1 MKRTA
6 LFLFIAVFLVA
17 ACGPTHE
24 ERLAQLE
31 QLEQWNRAD
40 SVMRYDSLALLLT
53 DYFDSH
59 GTSNERLR
67 AHYILGRTYADL
79 GESPAAISAYL
90 DAAECADT
98 TAADCDYHT
107 LSRVYGQ
114 MASVYYA
121 QNLIDDYI
129 NSLNYSEK
137 YAWKAN
143 DTLQALGTRAYK
155 VIGYDRLQQYE
166 HVIPLFDEFYQQM
179 VSIYGIGLA
188 SKYCILPVN
197 GLLST
202 GQIEKAKM
210 YLDIMEKESGFFN
223 SDNEI
228 ETGRERYYY
237 YKAMYYLKCEK
248 NDSAE
253 FYFRK
258 LLVSSSDA
266 ISQSMA
272 SRGLSLTFKQMHQT
286 DSAAKYAIYSYEMND
301 SAYHLMATKEVE
313 QMTAL
318 HAYTRHQEI
327 ANREHIRADN
337 ERAQKEKLYI
347 ILFLVLAIAGI
358 AWSIIVRK
366 RRQAREQ
373 YQLKVRELAQLS
385 RSLEDMQKQK
395 AVFEALASEEIMQ
408 KSTELATI
416 QQQNETLAHQI
427 NEANASLARLKQEVM
442 RLQNDTSLTSQEANA
457 LIEAS
462 PAYQRLQSKAGGCAE
477 LTDSEW
483 QAIEKLVKTTLP
495 GFYSLITSRQYSIRQ
510 EGRKLCFLLRLHV
523 GLKEASVLMGIS
535 QPNISK
541 LSKNILSRVF
551 GEEGSGKELIKR
563 LEYIF

>member
-79 GESPAAISAYL
+79 GESPRAL
-90 DAAECADT
+90 DCYHDALSYADT
-98 TAADCDYHT
+98 TATDCDYKALVGIH
-107 LSRVYGQ
+107 GQ
-114 MASVYYA
+114 MAVIFHQ
-121 QNLIDDYI
+121 QNLTQDEIRAISQYI
-129 NSLNYSEK
+129 HCMQRAYP
-137 YAWKAN
+137 N
-143 DTLQALGTRAYK
+143 DTLRYLLAKGQLVRPYYLMGETDTVLQIIECINKQLEQIGHQQEAARGLGTAIYIYTKRGQIAK
-155 VIGYDRLQQYE
+155 AKQLLAIYE
-166 HVIPLFDEFYQQM
+166 QESNLFDAEGNIAQGREDYYW
-179 VSIYGIGLA
+179 IKGLYEIA
-188 SKYCILPVN
+188 V
-197 GLLST
+197 
-202 GQIEKAKM
+202 GQI
-210 YLDIMEKESGFFN
+210 
-223 SDNEI
+223 
-228 ETGRERYYY
+228 
-237 YKAMYYLKCEK
+237 
-248 NDSAE
+248 DSAE
-253 FYFRK
+253 YYFRK
-258 LLVSSSDA
+258 GIQYGGLEAVSSSYKGMLSVYQHKHNLDSVVYYSRLNEAALDSLHNRMQTDA
-266 ISQSMA
+266 IHQA
-272 SRGLSLTFKQMHQT
+272 S
-286 DSAAKYAIYSYEMND
+286 
-301 SAYHLMATKEVE
+301 
-313 QMTAL
+313 AL
-318 HAYTRHQEI
+318 YDYTRSEKEAEQERLKAKDAFI
-327 ANREHIRADN
+327 LLGIIIFVAFILLLIIFAISWLFRRN
-337 ERAQKEKLYI
+337 QKEKKKK
-347 ILFLVLAIAGI
+347 IA
-358 AWSIIVRK
+358 R
-366 RRQAREQ
+366 
-373 YQLKVRELAQLS
+373 
-385 RSLEDMQKQK
+385 LE
-395 AVFEALASEEIMQ
+395 
-408 KSTELATI
+408 
-416 QQQNETLAHQI
+416 ETLNSTMLQRSAVQDELRKLKEKDYEGI
-427 NEANASLARLKQEVM
+427 IAEKERQEAELTQTIK
-442 RLQNDTSLTSQEANA
+442 RLQNNLTSQEANA

-483 QAIEKLVKTTLP
+483 QAIEKLVKTALP